1 MKLGIEGII
10 RMSNNISIFI
20 LCEGTSEV
28 AIIDILLD
36 ANKLVY
42 NRDDIETYEPLHIRS
57 AYEFESSYL
66 NVQHER
72 VKVYRI
78 LDSKKKENLD
88 FKFS

>member
-57 AYEFESSYL
+57 AY
-66 NVQHER
+66 
-72 VKVYRI
+72 
-78 LDSKKKENLD
+78 
-88 FKFS
+88 